1 MEKRKKVVV
10 KKIVFKYQDI
20 EDDFINN
27 TILRNKILIKY

>member
-1 MEKRKKVVV
+1 MEKRKKVAV

-20 EDDFINN
+20 VDDFINN